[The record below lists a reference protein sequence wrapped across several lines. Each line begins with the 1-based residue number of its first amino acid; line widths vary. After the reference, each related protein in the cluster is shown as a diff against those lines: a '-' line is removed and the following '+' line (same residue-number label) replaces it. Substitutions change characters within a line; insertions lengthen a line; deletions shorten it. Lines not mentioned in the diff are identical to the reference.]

1 MVYFEAVATANAN
14 EYTFVSAES
23 ARDVKT
29 IGAFAPAIIAPTFA
43 SAKYTSDLYSTFPAS
58 IVGTSKMSAL
68 PATSLTMP
76 LCSAAICDTALSKAS
91 GPSTTQFL
99 ICPHDSFELT
109 SPHQL
114 SLASQDSQPLL
125 PQLVLPLANPFLL
138 PGQLLQYSV

>member
-58 IVGTSKMSAL
+58 IVGTSKISAL

-76 LCSAAICDTALSKAS
+76 LCSPQFVILHYLKQVFINDTIFNLSA
-91 GPSTTQFL
+91 
-99 ICPHDSFELT
+99 
-109 SPHQL
+109 
-114 SLASQDSQPLL
+114 
-125 PQLVLPLANPFLL
+125 
-138 PGQLLQYSV
+138 

>member
-58 IVGTSKMSAL
+58 IVGTSKISAL

-76 LCSAAICDTALSKAS
+76 LCSVAIPDTALSKAS
-91 GPSTTQFL
+91 GPSTIQSL
-99 ICPHDSFELT
+99 ICPHDSFVLT

-114 SLASQDSQPLL
+114 SPASLDSQLL
-125 PQLVLPLANPFLL
+125 PRIGATFGKSIPIAR
-138 PGQLLQYSV
+138 QLLQYFV